1 VHLSVV
7 AVTFGLIFVAELPDK
22 TMIASVVMAG
32 RYRPL
37 AVWVGAAVAMLV
49 NSAVAVA
56 AGRVLALL
64 PHRVVDAVVAA
75 LVAAG
80 ALYLLLSKESTQE
93 REGAETADRARRFH
107 RVAAGA
113 FVVIVLAEIGD
124 ITQVLTANLA
134 AHYRDP
140 WSVLIGS
147 AAALVLVVSI
157 GVIAGQRI
165 VRVHPLSVIR
175 KTGGVLLGGFAV
187 YSAVK
192 AATG

>member
-37 AVWVGAAVAMLV
+37 AVWVGAASAMLV
-49 NSAVAVA
+49 NAAVAVA
-56 AGRVLALL
+56 AGRLLALL
-64 PHRVVDAVVAA
+64 PHRDVDAVVAA

-93 REGAETADRARRFH
+93 REGEETAERARRFH
-107 RVAAGA
+107 RIAAGA
-113 FVVIVLAEIGD
+113 FIVIVLAEIGD

-140 WSVLIGS
+140 WSVLVGS
-147 AAALVLVVSI
+147 ATALVLVVTI

-165 VRVHPLSVIR
+165 VRVLPLSVIR
-175 KTGGVLLGGFAV
+175 KGGAFLLGGFAV

>member
-1 VHLSVV
+1 MHLSVV

-165 VRVHPLSVIR
+165 VRVLPLSVIR